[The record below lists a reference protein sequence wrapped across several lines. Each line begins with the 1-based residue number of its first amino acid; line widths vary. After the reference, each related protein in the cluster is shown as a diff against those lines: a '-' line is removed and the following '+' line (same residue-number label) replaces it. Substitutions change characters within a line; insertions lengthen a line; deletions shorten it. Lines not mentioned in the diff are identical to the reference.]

1 MQTNIMYIETKVTR
15 AREGYS
21 ELLRKSLHM
30 AIALVPTLAALN
42 IQLTMVA
49 LAGGVL
55 FYSWS
60 EAMRISGYR
69 IPVVTEVTHRAS
81 RGKDMEG
88 MVLGPVTL
96 AIGAMLALMLYP
108 DPVSTIA
115 IYALAFGDGFA
126 SLVGRMWGSISLP
139 SNRKKTFEGSFACFT
154 AVFLITVRYFDNP
167 FQAVAVALAAA
178 LIESLPL
185 GDMDNVVLPFG
196 VGMMTELIML

>member
-1 MQTNIMYIETKVTR
+1 MQTKIVYVESKVTR
-15 AREGYS
+15 TRAGSS

-42 IQLTMVA
+42 IQLAMAA
-49 LAGGVL
+49 LAGGVI
-55 FYSWS
+55 FYSWT
-60 EAMRISGYR
+60 EAMRLSGYR

-81 RGKDMEG
+81 RGKDIEG
-88 MVLGPVTL
+88 MVLGPITL

-139 SNRKKTFEGSFACFT
+139 VNGKKTFEGSFACFT
-154 AVFLITVRYFDNP
+154 AVFLVTLRYFDNP
-167 FQAVAVALAAA
+167 VEAAAIALAAA

-196 VGMMTELIML
+196 VGMMAELLLL